1 MLLQRLQVPLR
12 IISAGRFARHQCPLS
27 NIKIWTI
34 QQASK
39 AEEEYLHL
47 NSGLL
52 SVTVANSYSFYISV
66 YNSLKTFASNLMLFV
81 SSYAPVNGMF
91 TFCRI
96 LVSTAWGSLPHS
108 RSSI

>member
-39 AEEEYLHL
+39 AEEEP
-47 NSGLL
+47 S
-52 SVTVANSYSFYISV
+52 
-66 YNSLKTFASNLMLFV
+66 TFEF
-81 SSYAPVNGMF
+81 
-91 TFCRI
+91 
-96 LVSTAWGSLPHS
+96 
-108 RSSI
+108 